1 MEAGVDLNSIKKQL
15 AISPIQVITLLAK
28 GIANQNK
35 TVEEGTRRGKK
46 KQKEQNNNS
55 SK

>member
-35 TVEEGTRRGKK
+35 TVEEGTQRGKK

>member
-1 MEAGVDLNSIKKQL
+1 METGVDLNSIKKQL
-15 AISPIQVITLLAK
+15 AISPIEVITLLAK

-35 TVEEGTRRGKK
+35 TVEEGTRRGRK
-46 KQKEQNNNS
+46 KQTEQNNNP